1 MCGPPRIATLVGM
14 TNDMKQIKTT
24 STVRRAGRGVA
35 VVGGAASALILWA
48 VNDPWGGID
57 LAVRQGG
64 TVQHVG
70 PATVAITALIA
81 GLAAWALLAVLE
93 RTVRRPAR
101 TYRIIASILLVL
113 SLAGPLGSGVGT
125 SCKLVLLAMHLT
137 VGAILII
144 GLPGRR
150 TNR

>member
-1 MCGPPRIATLVGM
+1 
-14 TNDMKQIKTT
+14 
-24 STVRRAGRGVA
+24 VA

-48 VNDPWGGID
+48 VNDPWAGID

-70 PATVAITALIA
+70 PAAVAITALSA